1 MFNKAEN
8 KTDLLLNLS
17 NFLKSNKIKNF
28 EEESKI
34 IISYSGKE
42 ENYTDVK
49 FDRIDNKIIE
59 LILKK
64 RLQGKPLSKII
75 KQKGFWKNIFI
86 TTDDTLD
93 PRADSEIIIENILK
107 DLSTSNIDK
116 FNFIDLCCGTGCL
129 GISILYELQ
138 NSYCDFIDISEK
150 AISVCKKNILKMQVQ
165 NLSNT
170 FVSNLFSN
178 YSTKKLH
185 QANFL
190 ICNPPYIPSK
200 DCLKLD
206 NETLH
211 DPRIALD
218 GGQEGTFFYF
228 EIVNFLLKIKFNGDI
243 YF

>member
-1 MFNKAEN
+1 
-8 KTDLLLNLS
+8 
-17 NFLKSNKIKNF
+17 
-28 EEESKI
+28 
-34 IISYSGKE
+34 
-42 ENYTDVK
+42 
-49 FDRIDNKIIE
+49 
-59 LILKK
+59 
-64 RLQGKPLSKII
+64 
-75 KQKGFWKNIFI
+75 
-86 TTDDTLD
+86 
-93 PRADSEIIIENILK
+93 
-107 DLSTSNIDK
+107 
-116 FNFIDLCCGTGCL
+116 
-129 GISILYELQ
+129 
-138 NSYCDFIDISEK
+138 
-150 AISVCKKNILKMQVQ
+150 MQVQ

-243 YF
+243 YFEIDPIISIKLEKFLLEKRLKIVYKKMDYLNLDRLIKITFP